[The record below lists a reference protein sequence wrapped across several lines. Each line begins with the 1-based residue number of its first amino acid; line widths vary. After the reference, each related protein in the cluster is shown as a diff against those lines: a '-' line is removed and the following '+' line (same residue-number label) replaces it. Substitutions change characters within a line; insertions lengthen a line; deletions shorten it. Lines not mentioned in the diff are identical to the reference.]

1 MDEIFIKD
9 LSVNGIIGVYEKER
23 EHPQR
28 ILVNVR
34 MLTDTHKAALTD
46 DILECVDYGKMIQ
59 IIQTLIE
66 NSSRFTVEALAEDI
80 ANLCLNQTNVEKV
93 IVRVEKPEVFANASS
108 VGVQIER

>member
-23 EHPQR
+23 VYPQR

-34 MLTDTHKAALTD
+34 MLTDTHKSAKSD
-46 DILECVDYGKMIQ
+46 DIADCVDYSKMTGR
-59 IIQTLIE
+59 IQTLIE

-80 ANLCLNQTNVEKV
+80 ANLCLTQSNVLKV
-93 IVRVEKPEVFANASS
+93 IVRVEKPEVLTNALSA
-108 VGVQIER
+108 GVQIER